1 LPSAEEKTANVSE
14 PHFKA
19 VAGAAVNSACHHT
32 QSHTDWRTQQ
42 VVRGAPQT
50 EVEWQDL
57 FRDRILT
64 AQLQVFDRDGRYDI
78 IVQTT
83 VTKTDIYRC
92 VATQKEISHQTHAWT
107 YVFICGTEVIVLE
120 GSDVTLPCSLS
131 TRENIGLKRFEWWK
145 DGGREVFLYESGQ
158 HSNKG
163 LSGQDEKF
171 KGRVS
176 HFEDELKNGNAS
188 ITIRD
193 SKLTDSG
200 NYTCEFPVL
209 KETSHIQL
217 VVGTE
222 IIVLEGSDVTLPC
235 SLSTRENIGLK
246 RFVWWKDGGREVFLY
261 ESGQH
266 SNKDGPLKDR
276 RGENIPGAAP
286 EPSVT
291 SLQTTKDWSLL
302 QCVVRGA
309 SPKPEVVWQDSS
321 GHNLTAKE
329 QVTDRGGRYDVTLHT
344 TVTKTGNYTCVATQ
358 EEINHW
364 TAAWIH
370 VYISGGTSM
379 TEIIA
384 WSLVGVLCL
393 VVVLAVILCRRR
405 KLVLVPPGAA
415 VAKTTVSPPYLQ
427 APLHPGSSGK
437 VYLYFTLEL
446 SVRKVH
452 HETKGRTLQEG
463 EK

>member
-1 LPSAEEKTANVSE
+1 MELLPLV
-14 PHFKA
+14 
-19 VAGAAVNSACHHT
+19 C
-32 QSHTDWRTQQ
+32 
-42 VVRGAPQT
+42 
-50 EVEWQDL
+50 L
-57 FRDRILT
+57 CLLT
-64 AQLQVFDRDGRYDI
+64 WSGTTFADGN
-78 IVQTT
+78 
-83 VTKTDIYRC
+83 
-92 VATQKEISHQTHAWT
+92 
-107 YVFICGTEVIVLE
+107 GTEIIVLE

-131 TRENIGLKRFEWWK
+131 TRENIGLKRFVWWK

-209 KETSHIQL
+209 KETSHIKL
-217 VVGTE
+217 VV
-222 IIVLEGSDVTLPC
+222 
-235 SLSTRENIGLK
+235 
-246 RFVWWKDGGREVFLY
+246 
-261 ESGQH
+261 
-266 SNKDGPLKDR
+266 DGPLKDR

-370 VYISGGTSM
+370 VYIS
-379 TEIIA
+379 A
-384 WSLVGVLCL
+384 D
-393 VVVLAVILCRRR
+393 R
-405 KLVLVPPGAA
+405 GAD
-415 VAKTTVSPPYLQ
+415 TDPHNQ
-427 APLHPGSSGK
+427 N
-437 VYLYFTLEL
+437 
-446 SVRKVH
+446 
-452 HETKGRTLQEG
+452 EG
-463 EK
+463 FQF